1 MKRVLVVYNPRSS
14 RFKDV
19 RKEVLDVLV
28 AKDGIMV
35 GKYEVVNT
43 DVDDNAR
50 KFAKIVQDGDLVL
63 AVGGDATAVIA
74 ANGILMSEKKA
85 TLSVLPYGNFNDL
98 ARTLG
103 TKKIADVFE
112 AAKKK
117 RWPLE
122 ILVDG
127 KHFRYAT
134 CYVTIGMTAE
144 AVELFDDEKV
154 RKKMQRGSKSS
165 WRSYLQLANWYFK
178 NRKKKMF
185 LPEFKLNGVLMDKRI
200 SDYAAL
206 NGRSM
211 ARVMK
216 GGDWFMRSR
225 VFWSETGKLTNFWNL
240 FVLMVKSVL
249 VKTPGKET
257 SGDII
262 EFVEPATVEL
272 QAEGEYRMFKKVKK
286 IEIRK
291 AEKCLRV
298 VQK

>member
-1 MKRVLVVYNPRSS
+1 MKRILVVYNSRSS

-19 RKEVLDVLV
+19 RKEVLDVL
-28 AKDGIMV
+28 AKKDSVMV
-35 GKYEVVNT
+35 GKYEVVDT
-43 DVDDNAR
+43 DVDDNAK
-50 KFAKIVQDGDLVL
+50 KFAKVIQDGDLVL

-74 ANGILMSEKKA
+74 ANGILISEKKA

-117 RWPLE
+117 MWPLE

-154 RKKMQRGSKSS
+154 RKKLQRGSKSS
-165 WRSYLQLANWYFK
+165 WRSYLQLAGWYFR
-178 NRKKKMF
+178 NRKKKIF
-185 LPEFKLNGVLMDKRI
+185 LPEFKLNGVLMDKRV

>member
-1 MKRVLVVYNPRSS
+1 MKRILVVYNSRSS

-19 RKEVLDVLV
+19 RKEVLDVLAV
-28 AKDGIMV
+28 KDGVMV

-43 DVDDNAR
+43 DVDDNAK
-50 KFAKIVQDGDLVL
+50 KFAKVIQDGDLVL

-74 ANGILMSEKKA
+74 ANGILISEKKA

-103 TKKIADVFE
+103 TKKIDDVFG
-112 AAKKK
+112 ATKKK
-117 RWPLE
+117 MWPLE
-122 ILVDG
+122 ILVDD
-127 KHFRYAT
+127 KHFRFAT
-134 CYVTIGMTAE
+134 CYVTLGMTAE

-154 RKKMQRGSKSS
+154 RKKLQRGSKSS
-165 WRSYLQLANWYFK
+165 WRSYLQLAGWYFR
-178 NRKKKMF
+178 NRKKKIF
-185 LPEFKLNGVLMDKRI
+185 IPEFKLNGVLMDKRV

-216 GGDWFMRSR
+216 GGDWFLRSR

-240 FVLMVKSVL
+240 FVLMIKSIL
-249 VKTPGKET
+249 VRTPGKET

-272 QAEGEYRMFKKVKK
+272 QAEGEYRVLKQVKK

>member
-1 MKRVLVVYNPRSS
+1 MKRILVVYNSRSS

-19 RKEVLDVLV
+19 RKEVLDVLAV
-28 AKDGIMV
+28 KDGVMV

-43 DVDDNAR
+43 DVDDNAK
-50 KFAKIVQDGDLVL
+50 KFAKVIQDGDLVL

-74 ANGILMSEKKA
+74 ANGILISEKKA

-103 TKKIADVFE
+103 TKKIDDVFG
-112 AAKKK
+112 ATKKK
-117 RWPLE
+117 MWPLE
-122 ILVDG
+122 ILVDD
-127 KHFRYAT
+127 KHFRFAT
-134 CYVTIGMTAE
+134 CYVTLGMTAE

-154 RKKMQRGSKSS
+154 RKKLQRGSKSS
-165 WRSYLQLANWYFK
+165 WRSYLQLAGWYFR
-178 NRKKKMF
+178 NRKKKIF
-185 LPEFKLNGVLMDKRI
+185 LPEFKLNGVLMDKRV

-216 GGDWFMRSR
+216 GGDWFLRSR

-240 FVLMVKSVL
+240 FVLMIKSIL
-249 VKTPGKET
+249 VRTPGRET
-257 SGDII
+257 SGDVI

-272 QAEGEYRMFKKVKK
+272 QAEGEYRVLKNVKK